1 MSAGRPIRI
10 AQITDP
16 HLFAD
21 ERAEL
26 LGLNTRDSFVQVI
39 DALAEESAQP
49 DLIVATGDIAQDA
62 SLRAYQAFSEGVAR
76 LGVPFRWVPGNHD
89 DRQLM
94 QSLPCS
100 QDAFAGHSVLG
111 GWQIVMLDTS
121 VPGKVHGE
129 LAASELQRLQVR
141 LSAADQDSQIRH
153 TLVCMHH
160 NPLPGTAGWMLEI
173 GLHNADDFNR
183 LLGDYDSVRAV
194 VYGHIHQ
201 ELDVISNGQRYIC
214 TPSTCIQF
222 KAGEYD
228 FTLDLLPP
236 AYRLL
241 DLHDDG
247 QVQTTV
253 RRLKNYTVNVDQ
265 GADGY

>member
-1 MSAGRPIRI
+1 MSANRPIRI

-26 LGLNTRDSFVQVI
+26 LGLNTRDSFLQVI
-39 DALAEESAQP
+39 DALADEAGSL
-49 DLIVATGDIAQDA
+49 DLVVATGDIAQDA
-62 SLRAYQAFSEGVAR
+62 SMRAYQAFVDAIAR

-100 QDAFAGHSVLG
+100 QNAFAGHSVLN
-111 GWQIVMLDTS
+111 GWQVVMLDTS

-129 LAASELQRLQVR
+129 LAVSELERLQDR
-141 LSAADQDSQIRH
+141 LSVAESDPQVRH

-160 NPLPGTAGWMLEI
+160 NPLPGTAGWMLDI

-183 LLGDYDSVRAV
+183 LLDNYGSVRAV

-201 ELDVISNGQRYIC
+201 ELDLINNGQRYIC

-222 KAGEYD
+222 KAGVHD

-247 QVQTTV
+247 QVQTTL
-253 RRLKNYTVNVDQ
+253 RRLENYTVNVDQ